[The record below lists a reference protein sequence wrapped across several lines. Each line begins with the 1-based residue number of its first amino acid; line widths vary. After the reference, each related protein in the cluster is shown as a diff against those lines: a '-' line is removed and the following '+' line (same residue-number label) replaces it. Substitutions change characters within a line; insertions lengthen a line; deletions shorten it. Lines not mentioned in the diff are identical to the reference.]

1 MLTTLRL
8 KNFRKFSRQ
17 TIHIEPLTLLVGGNN
32 AGKSTVIE
40 ALRLVSLVTN
50 RVAGLKFSPPT
61 DWLPDDESWGVSP
74 SLRGFEFRLTRHIFH
89 RYNDPPAEIEA
100 HFASGA
106 RVKVSIGPDEAIF
119 GTVRDPSGA
128 EVLTRRD
135 LKGWSLPRIG
145 VQPQVAPLEVDEQ
158 ILKERTVV
166 EGLDSS
172 LSPRHF
178 RNQLDLLHEYWD
190 EFCRLSNETWQGLQ
204 IRELRTEMTDRGM
217 RYALDVRVDDF
228 VGEVAMMGH
237 GLQMW
242 LQLMWFLVRAAEDDI
257 VILDEPDVFMHPD
270 LQRRLIRYL
279 RRRSQQLIV
288 ATHSVEMLA
297 DVEPKHVVA
306 LRTQKGGRTK
316 TENLAQVQKVV
327 EELGGV
333 HNLPLAR
340 LQGWGRFVF
349 IEGKDFGILDRL
361 EEAENPGSLEPFGQI
376 PHETAQGWGD
386 WQQIIGAAIR
396 LRQQFGNSFV
406 VYAVY
411 DSDYRTPKVLAARRR
426 EASKLGI
433 CLHIWG
439 RKEIENYLLVP
450 SAVGRCI
457 AESSERAPT
466 PEEIAEV
473 MEEFAVGMRETTVDA
488 LMDAAVHSEKGVE
501 PSTLRSRVSKRVDSS
516 WSTFDGKMARVP
528 GKKMCSEVS
537 RWSKEAFGVS
547 ISRKALALA
556 LEPGEL
562 DAEARQVLTAISRG
576 EPFP

>member
-1 MLTTLRL
+1 MLTELRL
-8 KNFRKFSRQ
+8 KNFRKFSKQ
-17 TIHIEPLTLLVGGNN
+17 TIPLEPLTLLVGGNN
-32 AGKSTVIE
+32 SGKSTVIE

-50 RVAGLKFSPPT
+50 RVAGLKFAPPP
-61 DWLPDDESWGVSP
+61 DWLAENESWGVSP

-89 RYNDPPAEIEA
+89 RYNDPPATIEA
-100 HFASGA
+100 RFDSGA

-119 GTVRDPSGA
+119 GTVRDPEGA
-128 EVLTRRD
+128 EVLTRKD
-135 LKGWSLPRIG
+135 LKGWTLPRIG

-178 RNQLDLLHEYWD
+178 RNQLDLLQDHWE
-190 EFCRLSNETWQGLQ
+190 EFCRLSEETWHRLQ
-204 IRELRTEMTDRGM
+204 IRELRTEMIDGGM

-242 LQLMWFLVRAAEDDI
+242 LQLMWFLVRAGDDDI
-257 VILDEPDVFMHPD
+257 VVLDEPDVFMHPD

-279 RRRSQQLIV
+279 RRRNQQLLV

-297 DVEPKHVVA
+297 DVEPRHVVA
-306 LRTQKGGRTK
+306 LRGQKGGGTK
-316 TENLAQVQKVV
+316 TENLADVQKVV

-361 EEAENPGSLEPFGQI
+361 EEAANPGSLEPFGQV

-386 WQQIIGAAIR
+386 WQQVIGATTR
-396 LRQQFGNSFV
+396 LRHQFGSSFL
-406 VYAVY
+406 VYAIY
-411 DSDYRTPKVLAARRR
+411 DSDYRTPKVLAARRG
-426 EASKLGI
+426 EAAKHGI
-433 CLHIWG
+433 QLHIWG

-450 SAVGRCI
+450 SAVARCI
-457 AESSERAPT
+457 AESAEGAPSSD
-466 PEEIAEV
+466 EVSEV
-473 MEEFAVGMRETTVDA
+473 MEGFAEKIREATVDS
-488 LMDAAVHSEKGVE
+488 LMDGAVHSKKEWR
-501 PSTLRSRVSKRVDSS
+501 PRP
-516 WSTFDGKMARVP
+516 FARV
-528 GKKMCSEVS
+528 
-537 RWSKEAFGVS
+537 
-547 ISRKALALA
+547 
-556 LEPGEL
+556 
-562 DAEARQVLTAISRG
+562 
-576 EPFP
+576 